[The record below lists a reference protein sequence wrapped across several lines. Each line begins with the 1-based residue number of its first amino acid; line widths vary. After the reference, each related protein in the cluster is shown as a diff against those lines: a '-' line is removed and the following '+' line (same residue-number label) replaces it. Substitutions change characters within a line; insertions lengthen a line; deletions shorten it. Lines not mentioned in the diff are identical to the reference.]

1 MYVIY
6 VTSQYV
12 GDIIFQQGVTK
23 CDEGEGGGK
32 NMAKKRDVT
41 LERPLSKNKNT
52 NPPRSVKY

>member
-1 MYVIY
+1 MYVKY

-32 NMAKKRDVT
+32 NMAKKAWRHT
-41 LERPLSKNKNT
+41 WTAPYLIGLIIL
-52 NPPRSVKY
+52 

>member
-23 CDEGEGGGK
+23 CDEGEGEGK

-41 LERPLSKNKNT
+41 LERPQ
-52 NPPRSVKY
+52 R